1 MIGFLCLVLAAPQ
14 ASAPP
19 KGWVKIPAGKY
30 QVGGKQNAN
39 NPLRIVRLQ
48 GFEISKTELT
58 NAEFAKFIEATGY
71 VTDAERN
78 HNAMVF
84 EPPLK
89 EFRWILD
96 PTAYWRYPFGKSRG
110 GIEDKMDHPVTCISF
125 YDGLQYCKWANVRLP
140 KSEEWE
146 VACRAGSK
154 TDYFF
159 GSNKNLI
166 REYANVWHLP
176 NHLQND
182 KTDGW
187 VTTSP
192 VGSFKPNAFGMYDTY
207 GNVFEFVDTH
217 LPTDRRKD
225 LGHSRGGSWW
235 CSKTSCCFF
244 NSVDIGDVN
253 PRASFANQ
261 GFRVARSSPSP
272 TK

>member
-1 MIGFLCLVLAAPQ
+1 MIGFFCLVLAHQQPETL
-14 ASAPP
+14 SS
-19 KGWVKIPAGKY
+19 GWVKIPGGKY
-30 QVGGKQNAN
+30 QVGGKRSAN
-39 NPLRIVRLQ
+39 NPLRTVRLQ
-48 GFEISKTELT
+48 GFEIFKTELT
-58 NAEFAKFIEATGY
+58 NAEFAKFIAATGY

-89 EFRWILD
+89 EFRWIMD
-96 PTAYWRYPFGKSRG
+96 PTAYWRFPCGKTRG

-125 YDGLQYCKWANVRLP
+125 YDGLQYCKWAKVRFP
-140 KSEEWE
+140 SSDEWE

-154 TDYFF
+154 TEYFF
-159 GSNKNLI
+159 GSNKNLV

-176 NHLQND
+176 DHLKAD
-182 KTDGW
+182 TTDGW

-192 VGSFKPNAFGMYDTY
+192 VGYFKPNSLGLYDTY
-207 GNVFEFVDTH
+207 GNVFEFVSAR
-217 LPTDRRKD
+217 LSTDKRKD

-261 GFRVARSSPSP
+261 GFRVARSIPAA